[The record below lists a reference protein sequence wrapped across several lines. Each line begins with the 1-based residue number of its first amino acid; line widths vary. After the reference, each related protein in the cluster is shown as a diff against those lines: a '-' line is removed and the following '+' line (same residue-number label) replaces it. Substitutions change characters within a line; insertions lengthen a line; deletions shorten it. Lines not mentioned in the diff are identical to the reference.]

1 MVMTDR
7 SPRWTRTGAW
17 FLRATFAILLVFF
30 AVAAGWTCWA
40 IAAWV
45 RYDHVPRTTER
56 DALIASLMP
65 RCEVA
70 ERHERIVAANAGITF
85 RAARA
90 FRLEDSAVIRAVLR
104 SREGLLSAPRN
115 RQPPLPLVELAPRIG
130 WALLDSIR
138 GRELAFGAIAQP
150 WQGEVRFHPL
160 PRARFKA
167 FRNPGFAKIAWTIA
181 VDSLGPMRTRLRTET
196 RVLTTDPSSRAL
208 FRRYWSVFSPGI
220 VLIRYEALRMIGND
234 AEGREKARREAAFRS
249 GPGHR

>member
-1 MVMTDR
+1 L
-7 SPRWTRTGAW
+7 
-17 FLRATFAILLVFF
+17 LRATLAMFLILL
-30 AVAAGWTCWA
+30 AIAAGWTCWA

-70 ERHERIVAANAGITF
+70 ERHERIVAANAGVTF
-85 RAARA
+85 RSARA
-90 FRLEDSAVIRAVLR
+90 FRLEDSPVIRAIIG
-104 SREGLLSAPRN
+104 SREGLLSAPRS
-115 RQPPLPLVELAPRIG
+115 RQPALPLVELAPRIG
-130 WALLDSIR
+130 WAVLDSIR
-138 GRELAFGAIAQP
+138 GRELAFGAVAQP

-208 FRRYWSVFSPGI
+208 FRRYWAVFSPGI
-220 VLIRYEALRMIGND
+220 VLIRYEALRMIGSD
-234 AEGREKARREAAFRS
+234 AEHREKARRDALLRGRAGR
-249 GPGHR
+249 R